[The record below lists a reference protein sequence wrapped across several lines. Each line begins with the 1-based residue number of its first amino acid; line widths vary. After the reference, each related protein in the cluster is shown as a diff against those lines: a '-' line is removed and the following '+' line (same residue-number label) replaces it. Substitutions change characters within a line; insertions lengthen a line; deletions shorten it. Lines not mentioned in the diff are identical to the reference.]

1 MLLKDNLSKLNQM
14 GKINAYLC
22 FQKSSL
28 IDTKK
33 KNEKNRHLNCKI
45 DSAFEGQIVNINIK
59 LEVFKSSE
67 NRHPSLFFSAAENYR
82 LCHL

>member
-33 KNEKNRHLNCKI
+33 KKMK
-45 DSAFEGQIVNINIK
+45 
-59 LEVFKSSE
+59 KSSFE
-67 NRHPSLFFSAAENYR
+67 L
-82 LCHL
+82 